1 MQIKIL
7 KMTIQN
13 FKGIKDLE
21 INFDG
26 KNMNIYGDNA
36 TGKTTIFDAFLW
48 ALFNKNSAGKSD
60 FEWKP
65 LNLDGSEI
73 HFLESTVE
81 LLLEVDGIKKLFKKT
96 AVEKWVKKRGNTEQ
110 VYEGNE
116 TNYWVDEVPVKKIE
130 YERIIDG
137 IMTESKFKMITNP
150 LYFNAQMTADEQRT
164 VVSSIAE
171 LKNISDEQIMKE
183 NEEFTALCEKLNGRS
198 VDDYM
203 KIVKETIKRLNEE
216 IKSIPVRIDEI
227 TKIMITVD
235 ERELKAANDTISAC
249 EIQKNL
255 VTKNIDGIKER
266 RLKNEELIALLAQ
279 KQKEAEALKVV
290 IYDEVNNEILE
301 KRKQLSS
308 EISKLSLEIQ
318 EKTIVIK
325 MLKESLQEKERTLQE
340 YRDEFDEEDKKVF
353 KDENNYICP
362 VCNREYEEATKSLMQ
377 LEAKNKFETQK
388 ADKLGWI
395 NGKGKLLA
403 EFVQTS
409 KANIEKEEENFN
421 NLKEK
426 LQKFKNELEN
436 LKIQDVNYEHD
447 RRYIELNQEIEDLKV
462 KVDSIVVESVS
473 QEEERLQE
481 INSKINDAKQI
492 LLKKENQ
499 IVAENRIEELKT
511 KEEELA
517 LQIQEQEGLRNTIE
531 AFNKTKITLLEEK
544 INENFELVKFKL
556 FETQIN
562 GGVKDVCYAT
572 VDGVPYSDLNSAMK
586 INAGLDVIR
595 TLMKFY
601 DVQAPI
607 FIDNK
612 ETINNLINIDTQ
624 IISLIVSHD
633 NKLKMEVI

>member
-7 KMTIQN
+7 KMTIKN

-36 TGKTTIFDAFLW
+36 TGKTSIFDAFFW
-48 ALFNKNSAGKSD
+48 ALFNKNSVGKSD

-65 LNLDGSEI
+65 LSLDGSEI

-81 LLLEVDGIKKLFKKT
+81 LLLEVDGIRKLFKKT
-96 AVEKWVKKRGNTEQ
+96 AVEKWVKKRGNMEQ

-171 LKNISDEQIMKE
+171 LKNVTDEQIMKE

-198 VDDYM
+198 AENYM
-203 KIVKETIKRLNEE
+203 KIVKETIKRLNDE
-216 IKSIPVRIDEI
+216 IKNIPVRIDEI
-227 TKIMITVD
+227 TKTMITVD
-235 ERELKAANDTISAC
+235 ERELKAANDTILAC
-249 EIQKNL
+249 EIQKSL
-255 VTKNIDGIKER
+255 VTKIIDDIRER
-266 RLKNEELIALLAQ
+266 RLKNEELIALLAK
-279 KQKEAEALKVV
+279 KQQEAEALKVV

-308 EISKLSLEIQ
+308 EISKLSIEIH

-325 MLKESLQEKERTLQE
+325 MLKDSLQEKERTLQE

-362 VCNREYEEATKSLMQ
+362 ICNREYEETTKEQML

-426 LQKFKNELEN
+426 LQKFKNELQN